1 MRVVFMGNPEFAIPT
16 LKSLQKSRHE
26 ILAVVSNK
34 PKRMGRGKA
43 FKSTPVGKYAKENNI
58 KLLEPAKLKEKV
70 FINELKKMKADIFIV
85 VAYRILPKEI
95 IKIPIHGA
103 VNLHVSLLP
112 KYRGAAPIQWALMNG
127 DKETGVTIFQISR
140 KVDTG
145 DILAQEKFPIFDDDN
160 MLTLGTRL
168 CNFGADIIIE
178 TIGKIEDGS
187 IKGVK
192 QNQETVSFAPKI
204 TKEMRYIDWSWPCHK
219 IHNWVRGLSPQPSMY
234 TTFNGKIIKVFKT
247 FVENGPQCSP
257 GVVFQIN
264 NDSILVGTGN
274 GLLGLLEIQLEG
286 KKKLLIRDFLKGNL
300 VEKNSIFGK

>member
-1 MRVVFMGNPEFAIPT
+1 MGNPEFAIPT
-16 LKSLQKSRHE
+16 LKLLQKSKHE

-34 PKRMGRGKA
+34 PKQMGRGRT
-43 FKSTPVGKYAKENNI
+43 FRSTPVGKYAKENNI
-58 KLLEPAKLKEKV
+58 KLLEPTKLNEKV
-70 FINELKKMKADIFIV
+70 FINELKKLNADIFIV

-127 DKETGVTIFQISR
+127 DKETGVTIFQISE

-168 CNFGADIIIE
+168 CNLGADIIVH
-178 TIGKIEDGS
+178 TIGKIEDRS
-187 IKGVK
+187 VNRVK
-192 QNQETVSFAPKI
+192 QNQGTVSFAPKI
-204 TKEMRYIDWSWPCHK
+204 TKEMRYIDWSWPSNK
-219 IHNWVRGLSPQPSMY
+219 IHNWVRGLSPNPSMY
-234 TTFNGKIIKVFKT
+234 TTFNGKMLKIFKT
-247 FVENGPQCSP
+247 FVENGTKFKP
-257 GVVFQIN
+257 GFVYQIN
-264 NDSILVGTGN
+264 NDSILVGTGD

-286 KKKLLIRDFLKGNL
+286 KKKLIIRDFLKGNPIR
-300 VEKNSIFGK
+300 KNSVLGK

>member
-16 LKSLQKSRHE
+16 LKLLQKSRHE

-34 PKRMGRGKA
+34 PKRMGRGKI

-58 KLLEPAKLKEKV
+58 KLLEPTKLNEKV
-70 FINELKKMKADIFIV
+70 FINELKKMKADIFMV

-127 DKETGVTIFQISR
+127 DKETGVTIFQISE

-168 CNFGADIIIE
+168 CNLGADIIID
-178 TIGKIEDGS
+178 TIDKIEDGS
-187 IKGVK
+187 IKSVK
-192 QNQETVSFAPKI
+192 QNQEIAHLC
-204 TKEMRYIDWSWPCHK
+204 TKNYKRNALH
-219 IHNWVRGLSPQPSMY
+219 
-234 TTFNGKIIKVFKT
+234 
-247 FVENGPQCSP
+247 
-257 GVVFQIN
+257 
-264 NDSILVGTGN
+264 
-274 GLLGLLEIQLEG
+274 
-286 KKKLLIRDFLKGNL
+286 
-300 VEKNSIFGK
+300 

>member
-34 PKRMGRGKA
+34 PKRMGRGKI
-43 FKSTPVGKYAKENNI
+43 FRSTPVGEYARDNNI
-58 KLLEPAKLKEKV
+58 KLLEPTKLNEKV
-70 FINELKKMKADIFIV
+70 FINELKKLRADIFVV
-85 VAYRILPKEI
+85 VAYRILPKDI

-112 KYRGAAPIQWALMNG
+112 KYRGAAPIQWALING
-127 DKETGVTIFQISR
+127 DKETGVTIFQISE

-168 CNFGADIIIE
+168 CNLGADIIVH
-178 TIGKIEDGS
+178 TIGKIEDRS
-187 IKGVK
+187 VNRFK
-192 QNQETVSFAPKI
+192 QNQGTVSFAPKI
-204 TKEMRYIDWSWPCHK
+204 TKEMRYIDWSWPSNK
-219 IHNWVRGLSPQPSMY
+219 IHNWVRGLSPNPSMY
-234 TTFNGKIIKVFKT
+234 TTFNGKMLKIFKT
-247 FVENGPQCSP
+247 FVENGTKFKP
-257 GVVFQIN
+257 GLVYQIN
-264 NDSILVGTGN
+264 NDSILVGTGD

-286 KKKLLIRDFLKGNL
+286 KKKLIIRDFLKGNPIR
-300 VEKNSIFGK
+300 KNSVLGK

>member
-34 PKRMGRGKA
+34 PKRMGRGKI
-43 FKSTPVGKYAKENNI
+43 FRSTPVGEYARDNNI
-58 KLLEPAKLKEKV
+58 KLLEPTKLNEKV
-70 FINELKKMKADIFIV
+70 FINELKKLRADIFVV
-85 VAYRILPKEI
+85 VAYRILPKDI

-127 DKETGVTIFQISR
+127 DKETGVTIFQISE

-168 CNFGADIIIE
+168 CNLGADIIVH
-178 TIGKIEDGS
+178 TIGKIEDRS
-187 IKGVK
+187 VNRFK
-192 QNQETVSFAPKI
+192 QNQGTVSFAPKI
-204 TKEMRYIDWSWPCHK
+204 TKEMRYIDWSWPSNK
-219 IHNWVRGLSPQPSMY
+219 IHNWVRGLSPNPSMY
-234 TTFNGKIIKVFKT
+234 TTFNGKMLKIFKT
-247 FVENGPQCSP
+247 FVENGTKFKP
-257 GVVFQIN
+257 GLVYQIN
-264 NDSILVGTGN
+264 NDSILVGTGD

-286 KKKLLIRDFLKGNL
+286 KKKLIIRDFLKGNPIR
-300 VEKNSIFGK
+300 KNSVLGK